1 MMSATR
7 CSNAARSKAPSA
19 AIDARALVVGKQ
31 LLPFLVGDL
40 VRGSGTHSLP
50 PIVVF
55 RRGNPGTVEAGP
67 VMAHGVLGPEVV
79 PAGAD
84 LTDAIHGESLVVE
97 GDALGQH

>member
-1 MMSATR
+1 MSTASSDSR
-7 CSNAARSKAPSA
+7 VQDRVFADFEERPQLFIDAG
-19 AIDARALVVGKQ
+19 IDARVLVVGKQ

-84 LTDAIHGESLVVE
+84 LTDAIHGE
-97 GDALGQH
+97 